1 MTAVTQKHAGGRPRK
16 PTALK
21 KKQGTYR
28 KDRDAK
34 NSDVVIAETSVILK
48 DTKGIEVPKSLK
60 TESVKKYYLNL
71 VSGLCELGVLASADL
86 PQVEH
91 LCLYLQKLE
100 TAKAQFEKASVFDED
115 FDKIEQRFTRLV
127 KQFDALGEKYYISPV
142 ARSKIRLDELTI
154 KDKELSVAEKE
165 KSAVSKL
172 LAARGK

>member
-28 KDRDAK
+28 KDRDK
-34 NSDVVIAETSVILK
+34 NTSDVQIATTSMIIH
-48 DTKGIEVPKSLK
+48 DASFSVPKSIT
-60 TESVKKYYLNL
+60 TEKAKQYYLNL
-71 VSGLCELGVLASADL
+71 VNGLQEMGVLSGADL
-86 PQVEH
+86 PQIEQ
-91 LCLYLQKLE
+91 LCLYLQKLDLAAE
-100 TAKAQFEKASVFDED
+100 QFNNASVFDED
-115 FDKIEQRFTRLV
+115 FDAIEQRYSRLV
-127 KQFDALGEKYYISPV
+127 NQFDKLAQKYYISPV